1 MSFSSRNSMA
11 SGSSRLGV
19 QHMIDDGFRYPSLTE
34 LNGGQSMLYTPVHPG
49 FDILWSSKR
58 KWAVCLWTSAIVMV
72 LVVARAFRRPIRP
85 TASETY
91 ETLISVVTVLF
102 WLTAVCFVLAIIVRF
117 LSYSPEYTKWCYECF
132 RHTYNDI
139 NLYRMRLG
147 DRLYSCCGKINRR
160 FIKYLPSSKQK
171 RKKKK
176 KNKKNKSKNQNG
188 GTSFINYTN
197 SSEDKYKMEH
207 RRNNSEDI
215 ELMHKDDDFDGYGHL
230 EYKDESE
237 SGTDF
242 DNYGIGM
249 VNV

>member
-1 MSFSSRNSMA
+1 MA
-11 SGSSRLGV
+11 SDSTRLGV

-58 KWAVCLWTSAIVMV
+58 KWAVCLWASAITMV
-72 LVVARAFRRPIRP
+72 LLIARVFRRPIRA

-91 ETLISVVTVLF
+91 ETLISIVIVLF

-147 DRLYSCCGKINRR
+147 DKLYSCCAKINRR
-160 FIKYLPSSKQK
+160 SKRYLPSSKQK
-171 RKKKK
+171 RKRKKK
-176 KNKKNKSKNQNG
+176 KKSKNQSG
-188 GTSFINYTN
+188 WTSYTKYTN

-207 RRNNSEDI
+207 RRNKSEDI

-242 DNYGIGM
+242 DNDSIGM